1 MKKFV
6 LLLIALT
13 IAPWART
20 WEDAKILDY
29 YTQFED
35 DSLDTFGLVEKT
47 QGIYLYIYG
56 EGNDDSMGV
65 YREYRSLNVRNNS
78 NDADDSI
85 WVSKYWMDDSLRESP
100 VVIDAD
106 VDPGDFR
113 LLTFDS
119 LHTEYDLWPLLDER
133 AEKVSDTDRL
143 LSMRKSLFLLYRKD
157 SSYYALC
164 LLGYY
169 PSRCEYYLSCQFQ
182 DDGTTNFEKIPDIE
196 GVPIYGCST
205 SLPQSSRRTPTVG
218 LREGVPYLINGSRS
232 RGGASSV
239 IIRNGQPKLELR
251 K

>member
-20 WEDAKILDY
+20 WEDAKILNY

-35 DSLDTFGLVEKT
+35 DSLDTFWFVEKT

-100 VVIDAD
+100 VVMDAD
-106 VDPGDFR
+106 VDPDDFR

-133 AEKVSDTDRL
+133 AENTSLTSLR
-143 LSMRKSLFLLYRKD
+143 RSLFLLYRKD

-164 LLGYY
+164 LLGYS
-169 PSRCEYYLSCQFQ
+169 PMNCDYYLSCQFQ
-182 DDGTTNFEKIPDIE
+182 DDGTTNFEKIPDVEGIE
-196 GVPIYGCST
+196 FHGCAT
-205 SLPQSSRRTPTVG
+205 SLPKSSRRTSAR
-218 LREGVPYLINGSRS
+218 LQESVPYLVNGTRS
-232 RGGASSV
+232 RGGTSSV
-239 IIRNGQPKLELR
+239 IIRNGQPELKLGE
-251 K
+251 

>member
-6 LLLIALT
+6 LLLIALAV
-13 IAPWART
+13 APWAKT
-20 WEDAKILDY
+20 WKDAEILNY

-35 DSLDTFGLVEKT
+35 DSLDTFWSVEKT
-47 QGIYLYIYG
+47 QGIYLYLYS

-65 YREYRSLNVRNNS
+65 YREYRSLNVLNNS

-100 VVIDAD
+100 VVMDAD
-106 VDPGDFR
+106 VDPDDFR
-113 LLTFDS
+113 PLTFDS

-133 AEKVSDTDRL
+133 AVNSSWLK
-143 LSMRKSLFLLYRKD
+143 RKSLFFLYKKD

-164 LLGYY
+164 QVGGPVDCVFYI
-169 PSRCEYYLSCQFQ
+169 SCQFQ
-182 DDGTTNFEKIPDIE
+182 DDGTTNFEKIPDVEGIE
-196 GVPIYGCST
+196 FHGCAT
-205 SLPQSSRRTPTVG
+205 SLPRPARRIPA
-218 LREGVPYLINGSRS
+218 RFQESVPYLVNGTRS

-239 IIRNGQPKLELR
+239 IIQNGQPEAVLR

>member
-20 WEDAKILDY
+20 WEGAKILNY

-35 DSLDTFGLVEKT
+35 DSLDTFWSVEKT
-47 QGIYLYIYG
+47 QGIYLYLYS

-65 YREYRSLNVRNNS
+65 YREYRSLNVRNNT

-100 VVIDAD
+100 VVMDAD

-113 LLTFDS
+113 LLTFAS
-119 LHTEYDLWPLLDER
+119 LHTEYDLWPLVDER
-133 AEKVSDTDRL
+133 AENTGFIDL
-143 LSMRKSLFLLYRKD
+143 RKSLFFLYKKD

-169 PSRCEYYLSCQFQ
+169 PMYCDYYLSCQFQ
-182 DDGTTNFEKIPDIE
+182 DDGTTNFEKIPDVQGI
-196 GVPIYGCST
+196 
-205 SLPQSSRRTPTVG
+205 
-218 LREGVPYLINGSRS
+218 
-232 RGGASSV
+232 
-239 IIRNGQPKLELR
+239 
-251 K
+251 

>member
-6 LLLIALT
+6 LLLIALAV
-13 IAPWART
+13 APWART
-20 WEDAKILDY
+20 WEDAEILNY

-35 DSLDTFGLVEKT
+35 DSLDTFWSVEKT
-47 QGIYLYIYG
+47 QGIYLYLYS

-100 VVIDAD
+100 VVMDAD

-133 AEKVSDTDRL
+133 AVNPLQRG
-143 LSMRKSLFLLYRKD
+143 RKSLFFLYKKD

-164 LLGYY
+164 QIGGPVDCL
-169 PSRCEYYLSCQFQ
+169 YYLSCQFQ

-239 IIRNGQPKLELR
+239 IIRNGQPEVKLGE
-251 K
+251 